1 MSYEIAAGA
10 RPLAAAR
17 LFSAPRL
24 LRSLAPLLH
33 VLCAAVLLWA
43 APAAQAAHL
52 AMDELPL
59 QTLHGLSLQ
68 GVSFSYTVG
77 GDASADADFGSYG
90 VGDLVHVQDPSIEGS
105 TLGRL
110 RLDFA
115 APVAQLGFGIALQS
129 EAALDDAITVTLL
142 DAQGGVI
149 AVAALDTQPLVVFS
163 EARFDHD
170 GAPVHAALIAF
181 ADPGS
186 RFVLDNL
193 DFLPAAV
200 PEPGSALLLAA
211 GLAFLGR
218 RKPQAPQ
225 AAPQRKQ

>member
-1 MSYEIAAGA
+1 MSRKTAAGY
-10 RPLAAAR
+10 RPLAAAC
-17 LFSAPRL
+17 LSFIL
-24 LRSLAPLLH
+24 
-33 VLCAAVLLWA
+33 LLWLSA
-43 APAAQAAHL
+43 TARAAHL
-52 AMDELPL
+52 TMDELPL

-77 GDASADADFGSYG
+77 GGASADADFGSYG

-105 TLGRL
+105 TLGSL

-115 APVAQLGFGIALQS
+115 APVTRLGFGIALQS
-129 EAALDDAITVTLL
+129 EADIDDALSITLL
-142 DAQGGVI
+142 DAQGRAI
-149 AVAALDTQPLVVFS
+149 DLAWLDTQALVVFS
-163 EARFDHD
+163 EARFDYA
-170 GAPVHAALIAF
+170 GAPIHAALLAF
-181 ADPGS
+181 ADPDS

-218 RKPQAPQ
+218 RKPQAFQ
-225 AAPQRKQ
+225 AAPQRKSNQESP

>member
-1 MSYEIAAGA
+1 MPKKTAAGT

-17 LFSAPRL
+17 PFFPRL
-24 LRSLAPLLH
+24 LRLASASLAWLWLS
-33 VLCAAVLLWA
+33 AAA
-43 APAAQAAHL
+43 HAAHL
-52 AMDELPL
+52 TMAELPL
-59 QTLHGLSLQ
+59 QTLHGLSLS

-77 GDASADADFGSYG
+77 GSASADADFGSFG

-105 TLGRL
+105 TLGSL
-110 RLDFA
+110 RLDFV
-115 APVAQLGFGIALQS
+115 APVVQLGFGIALQS
-129 EAALDDAITVTLL
+129 EAALDDALSVTLL
-142 DAQGGVI
+142 DARGRVI
-149 AVAALDTQPLVVFS
+149 SVTALDTQPLVVFS

-170 GAPVHAALIAF
+170 GAPVYAALLAF
-181 ADPGS
+181 ADPHS

-211 GLAFLGR
+211 GLALLGR
-218 RKPQAPQ
+218 RKPQASP

>member
-1 MSYEIAAGA
+1 MSKKTAAGS
-10 RPLAAAR
+10 RPPAAAC
-17 LFSAPRL
+17 LSFPHL
-24 LRSLAPLLH
+24 LRRVLGGLA
-33 VLCAAVLLWA
+33 LLWLSA
-43 APAAQAAHL
+43 AAHAAHL
-52 AMDELPL
+52 TMDELPL

-77 GDASADADFGSYG
+77 GSASADADFGSFG

-105 TLGRL
+105 TRGSL

-115 APVAQLGFGIALQS
+115 APVTQLGFGIALQS
-129 EAALDDAITVTLL
+129 ESDIGDALSVTLL
-142 DAQGGVI
+142 DARGQALDV
-149 AVAALDTQPLVVFS
+149 VWLDTQALVVFS
-163 EARFDHD
+163 EARFDYA
-170 GAPVHAALIAF
+170 GAPVHAALLAF
-181 ADPGS
+181 ADPDS

-218 RKPQAPQ
+218 RKPQAFK
-225 AAPQRKQ
+225 AAPQRKRNQESP